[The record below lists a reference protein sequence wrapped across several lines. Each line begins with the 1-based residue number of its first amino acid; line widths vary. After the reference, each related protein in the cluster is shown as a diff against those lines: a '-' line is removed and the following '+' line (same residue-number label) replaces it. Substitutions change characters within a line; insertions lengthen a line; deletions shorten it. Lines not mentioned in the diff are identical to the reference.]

1 MEIFMQIESLSQPN
15 SGSHLRALF
24 AIVRKD
30 WKHYWR
36 YPLNAVSTVLQPVI
50 WLAPVY
56 FMGKAFSIDGEAL
69 GFAQYSGT
77 SDYMSFLILGA
88 ILGNFV
94 NAVFWGMGY
103 ALKNDMDA
111 GVMESNWLAPTPR
124 LLILIGRSLT
134 NLFVTAV
141 TSLGMLLVCKFVF
154 GFRPTGDVLYAVMAI
169 VPMLVGLYG
178 FGFAFAGLVLIMREA
193 NTMVDLSAWIVQVF
207 SGTDFPVILLPKWLL
222 PISLLIPLTYG
233 LDAARG
239 LLLKTNTLLSIGTEV
254 TLLIIFMFVMLWFG
268 SWIFYRVERRVRML
282 GTLGQH

>member
-1 MEIFMQIESLSQPN
+1 MKTDFVLFQPTVATQ
-15 SGSHLRALF
+15 LRALF
-24 AIVRKD
+24 AIVCKD
-30 WKHYWR
+30 WKQYWR

-56 FMGKAFSIDGEAL
+56 FMGKAFSINGQAL

-88 ILGNFV
+88 VLGNFV

-111 GVMESNWLAPTPR
+111 GVMEANWLTPIPR
-124 LLILIGRSLT
+124 LLILVGRSLT

-141 TSLGMLLVCKFVF
+141 TSFGMLLVCKFVF
-154 GFRPTGDVLYAVMAI
+154 GFRPTGDVWGAVLAI
-169 VPMLVGLYG
+169 LPMLIGLYG
-178 FGFAFAGLVLIMREA
+178 FGFAFAGLVLLMREA
-193 NTMVDLSAWIVQVF
+193 NTLVDMSAFLVQVF
-207 SGTDFPVILLPKWLL
+207 SGADFPVTILPKWLL
-222 PISLLIPLTYG
+222 PIALILPLTYG

-254 TLLIIFMFVMLWFG
+254 ILLIVFMFVMLWFG
-268 SWIFYRVERRVRML
+268 SWIFYRVERRVRGL

>member
-1 MEIFMQIESLSQPN
+1 MKTNFVLFEPTFATQF
-15 SGSHLRALF
+15 RALS

-30 WKHYWR
+30 WKQYWR
-36 YPLNAVSTVLQPVI
+36 YPLNAVSTVFQPVI

-56 FMGKAFSIDGEAL
+56 FMGKAFSINGQAL

-77 SDYMSFLILGA
+77 ADYMSFLILGA

-103 ALKNDMDA
+103 ALKNDMDS
-111 GVMESNWLAPTPR
+111 GVMESNWLTPIPR

-141 TSLGMLLVCKFVF
+141 TSFGMLLVCKFVF
-154 GFRPTGDVLYAVMAI
+154 GFHPTGDVLKAVMAI
-169 VPMLVGLYG
+169 VPMLIGLYG
-178 FGFAFAGLVLIMREA
+178 FGFAFAGLVLLLREA
-193 NTMVDLSAWIVQVF
+193 NTLVDTSAFIVQVF
-207 SGTDFPVILLPKWLL
+207 SGTDFPVTVLPKWLL
-222 PISLLIPLTYG
+222 PISLLLPLTYG

-239 LLLKTNTLLSIGTEV
+239 LLLKTNTLLSIGAEV
-254 TLLIIFMFVMLWFG
+254 ILLIVFMFVMLWLG
-268 SWIFYRVERRVRML
+268 AWLFYRVERRVRML

>member
-1 MEIFMQIESLSQPN
+1 MDTNFVLFQPTFPAQ
-15 SGSHLRALF
+15 LRAFF

-30 WKHYWR
+30 WKQYWR
-36 YPLNAVSTVLQPVI
+36 YPLNAVSTIFQPII

-56 FMGKAFSIDGEAL
+56 FMGKAFSVNGQAL

-77 SDYMSFLILGA
+77 ADYMSFLILGA
-88 ILGNFV
+88 VLGNFV

-111 GVMESNWLAPTPR
+111 GVMESNWLTPVPR
-124 LLILIGRSLT
+124 LLILIGRSAT

-141 TSLGMLLVCKFVF
+141 TSFAMIILCKFVF
-154 GFRPTGDVLYAVMAI
+154 GFHPTGDVLKAVMAI
-169 VPMLVGLYG
+169 VPMLIGLYG

-193 NTMVDLSAWIVQVF
+193 NTLVDTSSFVVQVL
-207 SGTDFPVILLPKWLL
+207 SGADFPVTVLPKWLL
-222 PISLLIPLTYG
+222 PISMLIPLTYG

-239 LLLKTNTLLSIGTEV
+239 LLLKTNTLLSVGAEII
-254 TLLIIFMFVMLWFG
+254 LLIIFMFVMIG
-268 SWIFYRVERRVRML
+268 VGAWIFYRIEQRVRSL

>member
-1 MEIFMQIESLSQPN
+1 MMKTNFVLFQPTLATQFQALS
-15 SGSHLRALF
+15 

-30 WKHYWR
+30 WKQYWR

-56 FMGKAFSIDGEAL
+56 FMGKAFSINGQAL

-88 ILGNFV
+88 VLGNFV

-111 GVMESNWLAPTPR
+111 GVMESNWLTPVPR

-134 NLFVTAV
+134 NLFVTTV
-141 TSLGMLLVCKFVF
+141 TSLGMLIVCRFVF
-154 GFRPTGDVLYAVMAI
+154 GFHPTGDVLHAVLA
-169 VPMLVGLYG
+169 VLPMLIGLYG
-178 FGFAFAGLVLIMREA
+178 FGFAFAGLVLLMREA
-193 NTMVDLSAWIVQVF
+193 NTMVDMSSFLVQVF
-207 SGTDFPVILLPKWLL
+207 SGADFPVTILPKWLL
-222 PISLLIPLTYG
+222 PIALVLPLTYG

-254 TLLIIFMFVMLWFG
+254 ILLIVFMFLMLWLG

>member
-1 MEIFMQIESLSQPN
+1 MDTNFVLFQP
-15 SGSHLRALF
+15 SWATQLRALF
-24 AIVRKD
+24 AIVGKD
-30 WKHYWR
+30 WKQYWR

-56 FMGKAFSIDGEAL
+56 FMGKAFSINGQAL

-88 ILGNFV
+88 VLGNFV

-111 GVMESNWLAPTPR
+111 GVMESNWLTPIPR
-124 LLILIGRSLT
+124 LLILVGHSVT

-141 TSLGMLLVCKFVF
+141 TSFGMVLVCKFVF
-154 GFRPTGDVLYAVMAI
+154 GFDPTGDVWHAVLAI
-169 VPMLVGLYG
+169 LPMLIGLYG
-178 FGFAFAGLVLIMREA
+178 FGFAFAGVVLLMREA
-193 NTMVDLSAWIVQVF
+193 NTLVDMSAFLVQVF
-207 SGTDFPVILLPKWLL
+207 SGADFPVTILPKWLL
-222 PISLLIPLTYG
+222 PIALILPLTYG

-254 TLLIIFMFVMLWFG
+254 ILLIVFMFVMLWFG
-268 SWIFYRVERRVRML
+268 SWIFYRVERRVRGL